1 MYLVR
6 LIYTSEISD
15 GFGPND
21 IEDILEKAKKKN
33 AECNVTGL
41 LCFNSTHFMQCL
53 EESRKAVN
61 ATYHRILNDKR
72 HRNIIMLNYCEIAER
87 EFEKWSMGYIPY
99 SKLTTPLNIKYS
111 GTSDFNPLAM
121 SAGSAHKLMLALRD
135 SMLDKVI

>member
-1 MYLVR
+1 
-6 LIYTSEISD
+6 
-15 GFGPND
+15 
-21 IEDILEKAKKKN
+21 
-33 AECNVTGL
+33 
-41 LCFNSTHFMQCL
+41 MQCL

-111 GTSDFNPLAM
+111 DTSDFNPLAM